1 MKRIVT
7 GLSFL
12 QKLWLTICFIVLC
25 TVLFFF
31 LMFQFAYKQLYVSY
45 VRTTLIT
52 EGKGLVERY
61 HNLGDSKKFIEFLNS
76 YDKVSNASVLYISNP
91 RDLSACL
98 PYNVHH
104 ESFITEDDRETLLKG
119 EIISKIGY
127 EERFKRP
134 IVGVVVPSLK
144 GENLEGIIYLS
155 VPLKS
160 ITELVNQS
168 KWLLIFSTF
177 FFSTIVL
184 LIGRRI
190 IQQMIKPLSQMEQ
203 ISYKMAKG
211 DYSERMTSITGDEI
225 GKLALAFNSM
235 SDSLQREDEN
245 RKDFLA
251 NVSHELR
258 TPLSYVSGYSEAIL
272 DGVVKEDD
280 LNHYVGIIH
289 SEASRM
295 QRLVRDLLDLAS
307 LEGEQFPL
315 QKAPN
320 VLSQI
325 IEEAIN
331 PYLNSLKEKQITVI
345 KNIDDSII
353 ANVDADRFSQVIHN
367 VISNAIRYSPTGK
380 SIYVTLK
387 ETDSIYIEIQ
397 DDGKGVPKEQ
407 IEHLGERFHRV
418 DQGRSR
424 KEGGT
429 GLGLAIAKQIVELH
443 DGKILFTSE
452 PNQGLKVLIILPIF
466 E

>member
-45 VRTTLIT
+45 VQTTLIN

-61 HNLGDSKKFIEFLNS
+61 HNLGDNKKFIEFLNS

-104 ESFITEDDRETLLKG
+104 ESFITEDDRETLLKDKV
-119 EIISKIGY
+119 ISKTGY
-127 EERFKRP
+127 VDRFKRN
-134 IVGVVVPSLK
+134 IVGVVVPILK

-168 KWLLIFSTF
+168 KWLLVFSTF

-190 IQQMIKPLSQMEQ
+190 IQQMIKPLSKMEQ

-272 DGVVKEDD
+272 DGVVKEDE
-280 LNHYVGIIH
+280 LKHYVGIIH

-325 IEEAIN
+325 IEEAIT

-353 ANVDADRFSQVIHN
+353 ANLDADRFSQVIHN
-367 VISNAIRYSPTGK
+367 VISNAIRYSPIGK

-397 DDGKGVPKEQ
+397 DEGKGVPKEQ

-418 DQGRSR
+418 EQARSR

-452 PNQGLKVLIILPIF
+452 PNHGLKVLIILPIF

>member
-1 MKRIVT
+1 
-7 GLSFL
+7 
-12 QKLWLTICFIVLC
+12 
-25 TVLFFF
+25 
-31 LMFQFAYKQLYVSY
+31 MFQFAYKQLYVSY
-45 VRTTLIT
+45 VRTTLIN

-61 HNLGDSKKFIEFLNS
+61 HDIGDSKKFIEFLNS
-76 YDKVSNASVLYISNP
+76 YDKVSNANVLYISNP

-104 ESFITEDDRETLLKG
+104 ESFITEDDRETLLQDKV
-119 EIISKIGY
+119 ISKTGY
-127 EERFKRP
+127 EDRFKRN
-134 IVGVVVPSLK
+134 IVGVVVPNLK

-168 KWLLIFSTF
+168 KWLLVFSTF

-245 RKDFLA
+245 KKDFLA

-258 TPLSYVSGYSEAIL
+258 TPLSYVNGYSEAIL
-272 DGVVKEDD
+272 DGVVKEGE
-280 LNHYVGIIH
+280 LKHYVGIIH

-325 IEEAIN
+325 IEEAIT

-397 DDGKGVPKEQ
+397 DEGKGVPKEQ

-418 DQGRSR
+418 DQARSR

-452 PNQGLKVLIILPIF
+452 PNHGLKVLIILPIF

>member
-1 MKRIVT
+1 MKRFVT

-45 VRTTLIT
+45 VRTTLIN

-61 HNLGDSKKFIEFLNS
+61 HDLEDNKKFIEFLNS
-76 YDKVSNASVLYISNP
+76 YDKVSNANVLYISNP

-104 ESFITEDDRETLLKG
+104 ESFITEDDRETLLKDKV
-119 EIISKIGY
+119 ISKTGY
-127 EERFKRP
+127 EDRFKRN
-134 IVGVVVPSLK
+134 IVGVVVPNLK

-168 KWLLIFSTF
+168 KWLLVFSTF

-190 IQQMIKPLSQMEQ
+190 IQQMIRPLSQMEQ

-225 GKLALAFNSM
+225 GKLGLAFNSM
-235 SDSLQREDEN
+235 SDSLQQEDEN

-258 TPLSYVSGYSEAIL
+258 TPLSYVNGYSEAIL
-272 DGVVKEDD
+272 DGVVKEDE
-280 LNHYVGIIH
+280 LKHYVGIIH

-325 IEEAIN
+325 IEDAIT
-331 PYLNSLKEKQITVI
+331 PYLNIFKEKQITVI

-353 ANVDADRFSQVIHN
+353 ANVDVDRFSQVIHN

-387 ETDSIYIEIQ
+387 EAESICIEIQ
-397 DDGKGVPKEQ
+397 DEGKGVPKEQ
-407 IEHLGERFHRV
+407 LEHLGERFHRV
-418 DQGRSR
+418 DQARSR

-443 DGKILFTSE
+443 DGQMIFTSE
-452 PNQGLKVLIILPIF
+452 PNHGLKVSIVLPIF